1 MHILLISDNF
11 YPETNAPASRGYEH
25 CKIWVTQGN
34 KVTVITS
41 FPNYP
46 KGKIFSGYKNK
57 LRQLEKI
64 DGINVI
70 RVWTYMAPNAGV
82 WKRML
87 DQMSFMISSFV
98 NGIFLKNVDI
108 VIGTSPHLFTP
119 LSAMFL
125 AKIKQ
130 KFFMLELRDLWPDS
144 MLAVGINNHTNLY
157 KIAKFLEKKLY
168 LTADKIIPVTYSF
181 KKYLINLGIP
191 DSKIRVVMN
200 GVDTEF
206 FNFKKNKYIK
216 RSSKIFKI
224 SYIGTIGLAHS
235 IQTIIE
241 AAKILNNRHSELKI
255 LFQIIGDGAEKEK
268 ILKEAQGN
276 SNVKVLSTITKD
288 QVKEYLDRTDAGVI
302 HLRKNNLY
310 KTVVPSKM
318 FEYMAMGVPILHG
331 VSGESLQIIN
341 KYNLGLHF
349 VSESPEDLCSAILK
363 LYNNR
368 SLYNKMSENCV
379 KTSKKFNR
387 KILALKMLEE
397 IKKFEKKI
405 R

>member
-1 MHILLISDNF
+1 MHILFISDNF

-57 LRQLEKI
+57 LRQKETI
-64 DGINVI
+64 DGINII

-98 NGIFLKNVDI
+98 NGIFLKNIDI

-144 MLAVGINNHTNLY
+144 MLAVGINNHRNLY

-181 KKYLINLGIP
+181 KEYLINLGIP
-191 DSKIRVVMN
+191 DNKIRVVMN

-206 FNFKKNKYIK
+206 FNFNKSKYIK

-349 VSESPEDLCSAILK
+349 VSESPEDLCSVILE
-363 LYNNR
+363 LYKNK
-368 SLYNKMSENCV
+368 SLYNKISENCV
-379 KTSKKFNR
+379 KASKIFNR

-397 IKKFEKKI
+397 IKKFEK
-405 R
+405 

>member
-57 LRQLEKI
+57 LRQKETI
-64 DGINVI
+64 DGINII

-87 DQMSFMISSFV
+87 DHMSFMISSFV
-98 NGIFLKNVDI
+98 NGIFLKNIDI
-108 VIGTSPHLFTP
+108 IVGTSPHLFTP

-144 MLAVGINNHTNLY
+144 MLAVGINNHRNLY

-191 DSKIRVVMN
+191 NNKIRVVMN
-200 GVDTEF
+200 GVDTDF
-206 FNFKKNKYIK
+206 FNFKKSKYIK

-241 AAKILNNRHSELKI
+241 AAKIFNNRHSELKI

-349 VSESPEDLCSAILK
+349 QSESPEDLCSAILE
-363 LYNNR
+363 LYNNK
-368 SLYNKMSENCV
+368 SLYNKISENCV
-379 KTSKKFNR
+379 KASKIFNR

-397 IKKFEKKI
+397 IKKFEK
-405 R
+405 

>member
-25 CKIWVTQGN
+25 CKIWVKQGN
-34 KVTVITS
+34 KVTVLTS

-276 SNVKVLSTITKD
+276 SNVKVLPTITKD
-288 QVKEYLDRTDAGVI
+288 QVLEYLDRTDAGVI
-302 HLRKNNLY
+302 HLKKNDLY

-349 VSESPEDLCSAILK
+349 ESESPEDLCSAILK

>member
-1 MHILLISDNF
+1 MHILFISDNF

-57 LRQLEKI
+57 LRQKETI
-64 DGINVI
+64 DGINII

-87 DQMSFMISSFV
+87 DHMSFMISSFV
-98 NGIFLKNVDI
+98 NGIFLKNIDI

-144 MLAVGINNHTNLY
+144 MLAVGINNHRNLY

-191 DSKIRVVMN
+191 DNKIRVVMN

-206 FNFKKNKYIK
+206 FNFNKSKYIK

-349 VSESPEDLCSAILK
+349 VSESPEDLCSAILE
-363 LYNNR
+363 LYNNK
-368 SLYNKMSENCV
+368 SLYNKISENCV
-379 KTSKKFNR
+379 KASKIFNR
-387 KILALKMLEE
+387 KILALNMLEE
-397 IKKFEKKI
+397 IKKFEK
-405 R
+405 